1 MDGCSKIFSIFVI
14 TKCSY
19 MKETLLDAYRKVHF
33 AVMAIEASAKKKNIG
48 GKEMYF
54 RLKNQDLI
62 HKRLFRHYDL
72 LHTQSLEWVVDD
84 TIETLKNWEE
94 EKREE
99 VL

>member
-1 MDGCSKIFSIFVI
+1 MDGCSKIFSIFAI

-54 RLKNQDLI
+54 RLTSAENPSLWRSATTRCQPVSA
-62 HKRLFRHYDL
+62 RAL
-72 LHTQSLEWVVDD
+72 LTDRSPW
-84 TIETLKNWEE
+84 TARAPWNA
-94 EKREE
+94 
-99 VL
+99 